1 MQLVKWINEKDCWSG
16 IKSNSFGST
25 IIDKEFDKYI
35 QLIVWN
41 ATRIMEKMNN
51 DKPKNILPIRRARCK
66 QPNDDVSNE
75 RRQALI
81 DLIMKTNS
89 IRCAAK

>member
-1 MQLVKWINEKDCWSG
+1 MQLVKWINEKDCCSG

-35 QLIVWN
+35 QLIDWN
-41 ATRIMEKMNN
+41 ATRIMEKIN
-51 DKPKNILPIRRARCK
+51 DKPKKILPIRRARCK

>member
-1 MQLVKWINEKDCWSG
+1 MKRIAVLGLSQIVLAQLLLIRNL
-16 IKSNSFGST
+16 I
-25 IIDKEFDKYI
+25 KYI
-35 QLIVWN
+35 QLIDWN
-41 ATRIMEKMNN
+41 ATRIMEKIN
-51 DKPKNILPIRRARCK
+51 DKPKKVLPIRRARCK